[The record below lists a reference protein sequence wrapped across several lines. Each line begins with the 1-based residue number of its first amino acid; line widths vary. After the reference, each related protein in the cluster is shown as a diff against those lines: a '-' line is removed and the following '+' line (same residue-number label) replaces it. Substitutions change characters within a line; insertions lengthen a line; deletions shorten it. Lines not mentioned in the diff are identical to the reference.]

1 MNATSFDSLSV
12 ARKLRAAG
20 FEQGPAEALAEALHE
35 VATANRQDFTTK
47 ADLLATKAD
56 ITRLEAHI
64 NTVEARLTAAI
75 RTELAFGFNRMTLN
89 MIVALAVLFAAL
101 KLF

>member
-1 MNATSFDSLSV
+1 MNATSFDSLAAARELKAAGVEGNQAEVFAEWMREASV
-12 ARKLRAAG
+12 ANQRNFA
-20 FEQGPAEALAEALHE
+20 
-35 VATANRQDFTTK
+35 TK
-47 ADLLATKAD
+47 ADLLATRAD

-64 NTVEARLTAAI
+64 NTVAARLTAAI

-89 MIVALAVLFAAL
+89 MIAALAVLFAAL